1 VLEKQNRNKK
11 PLTSLQKA
19 ILDTEKNS
27 KQFKFEAAEK
37 QEILKVALDRAQ
49 SSVVTKIME
58 YEDYIRSIK
67 RALESSVASYR
78 KARVVAGRQQ
88 SFDRLTA
95 MLGVPRQATMGY
107 QDWRG
112 QYIKGV
118 VLITVELI
126 EAVGIWREAT
136 LAAQGKLGAR
146 NEFGE
151 LLDHGTP
158 IPFTWNGKNILLQ
171 IPTGLDFLS
180 KCDELV
186 KWFGNDFTFHRNPF
200 MLAVPLDDRPVTPI
214 KATRTVTIDGIEVEK
229 AIPSLQKEA
238 EDQRLY
244 FEHCEKIYADG
255 GSWWPSEG
263 GKKMHESLKRRVRSA
278 EKVITLEEAI
288 TSWESR
294 R

>member
-1 VLEKQNRNKK
+1 M
-11 PLTSLQKA
+11 TILQKA

-27 KQFKFEAAEK
+27 KKFKFEAAEK
-37 QEILKVALDRAQ
+37 EEVLKVALDRAQ
-49 SSVVTKIME
+49 ASVVTKIME
-58 YEDYIRSIK
+58 YEDYIRDIK
-67 RALESSVASYR
+67 RALEGSVSSYR
-78 KARVVAGRQQ
+78 KARVVAGRQK

-95 MLGVPRQATMGY
+95 MLGVPRAATMGY

-112 QYIKGV
+112 QYIKGI

-136 LAAQGKLGAR
+136 LAGQGRLGAR

-151 LLDHGTP
+151 LVDNGAP
-158 IPFTWNGKNILLQ
+158 IPFTWNGKNVLLQ
-171 IPTGLDFLS
+171 IPTGLDFLH

-214 KATRTVTIDGIEVEK
+214 KATRTVTIDGVEVEK

-238 EDQRLY
+238 DDQKLY
-244 FEHCEKIYADG
+244 FQHCEKIYADG
-255 GSWWPSEG
+255 GNWWPSGG
-263 GKKMHESLKRRVRSA
+263 GKLMDESLKRRVRSA
-278 EKVITLEEAI
+278 EKVVILEEAV
-288 TSWESR
+288 TSFGAR
-294 R
+294 